1 MITCQ
6 IKIIIIL
13 KKILNSIKTCTNLQK
28 MQIEKINNKKV
39 HILDKSNKDIN
50 IMKEMNYMK
59 KTINQLL
66 ISTKECKII
75 IVKIIQNIPKVP
87 FK

>member
-1 MITCQ
+1 
-6 IKIIIIL
+6 
-13 KKILNSIKTCTNLQK
+13 